1 MIFDDLRQAPSE
13 GDTAISVR
21 FFKPLEKF
29 TADDRKQLLRRL
41 AAYMRDHSRL
51 KRPKRRRKVAK

>member
-1 MIFDDLRQAPSE
+1 MRAE
-13 GDTAISVR
+13 TNAGETAVTVK
-21 FFKPLEKF
+21 FHKPLEDWS
-29 TADDRKQLLRRL
+29 ADDRNVILRRL